1 MGAHFQMETPGRSPD
16 EHLPTSGFFQRLA
29 QSVFELGEIARIEI
43 EITRSYPYTAPQ
55 PRCPLWHEHAGGGT
69 RESLAAT
76 LPEMPAHMAETPA
89 KAPTAF
95 NVTVVLPP

>member
-1 MGAHFQMETPGRSPD
+1 METPGRIPD

-55 PRCPLWHEHAGGGT
+55 PRCPLWHGHAADAT
-69 RESLAAT
+69 RESLAPRP
-76 LPEMPAHMAETPA
+76 PEIPAHMAERQP
-89 KAPTAF
+89 KAHTAF
-95 NVTVVLPP
+95 DINVVLPP